1 MTPQLMVRPS
11 SLIGSGLRM
20 EQVDS
25 NLSFFKFTDELQSR
39 LEELLEKHKAGLV
52 TPDEE
57 AELAGISDL
66 SQIFTFINSRLAA
79 QAKWSPTEPE
89 DLYNDEQ
96 DSYVN
101 TATPQNK

>member
-1 MTPQLMVRPS
+1 MTPHLMVRPS
-11 SLIGSGLRM
+11 SFIGSGLQM
-20 EQVDS
+20 EQVNT

-39 LEELLEKHKAGLV
+39 LEDLLEKSKAGLL

-66 SQIFTFINSRLAA
+66 SQIFTFINSQLAA
-79 QAKWSPTEPE
+79 QAKWFPAEPE
-89 DLYNDEQ
+89 DLYDDEP
-96 DSYVN
+96 DPYVN

>member
-1 MTPQLMVRPS
+1 
-11 SLIGSGLRM
+11 M

-25 NLSFFKFTDELQSR
+25 NLNFFRFTDELQSR
-39 LEELLEKHKAGLV
+39 LEDLLEKSKAGLL

-66 SQIFTFINSRLAA
+66 SQIFTFINSKLAA
-79 QAKWSPTEPE
+79 QAKWSPAEPE
-89 DLYNDEQ
+89 DLYDDEP